1 MPNSLGLVCSPVTT
15 HGLIFDMDGV
25 LFDSHPIHRRAWRQ
39 LLENLGIGVTD
50 DSLDFILDGAKR
62 EEILEHFL
70 GPLSQEEVAI
80 YSVRKDA
87 MLKTQEENLQL
98 IAGLEAFLDLV
109 EDAGLPKAV
118 ATSAT
123 KLRTMRLLDRF
134 RLSNRFRAVISGDDV
149 SSGKSNP
156 AVFLKAA
163 ERLGVSPEDVLVVED
178 AIPAVAAAK
187 NVDMKCIGI
196 ASGSRRSQLLAAG
209 ADLVVPDFRHLT
221 LVDVLRLFSRGPS
234 SQSFAR

>member
-1 MPNSLGLVCSPVTT
+1 
-15 HGLIFDMDGV
+15 MDGV

-62 EEILEHFL
+62 EEIIKHFL
-70 GPLSQEEVAI
+70 GPISQEQVAV
-80 YSVRKDA
+80 YSALKDA
-87 MLKTQEENLQL
+87 MLKTQEDDLQF
-98 IAGLEAFLDLV
+98 IEGLEPFLDLV
-109 EDAGLPKAV
+109 ENARIPKAV

-123 KLRTMRLLDRF
+123 KLRTTRLLDRF
-134 RLSNRFRAVISGDDV
+134 KLSKRFHAVISGDDV

-156 AVFLKAA
+156 AIFLKAA
-163 ERLGVSPEDVLVVED
+163 ESLGVSPEDILVIED

-187 NVDMKCIGI
+187 KVDMKCIGI
-196 ASGSRRSQLLAAG
+196 ASGSRRSLLLAAG
-209 ADLVVPDFRHLT
+209 ADLVVPDFRYLT
-221 LVDVLRLFSRGPS
+221 LADMLGLFSHGPS